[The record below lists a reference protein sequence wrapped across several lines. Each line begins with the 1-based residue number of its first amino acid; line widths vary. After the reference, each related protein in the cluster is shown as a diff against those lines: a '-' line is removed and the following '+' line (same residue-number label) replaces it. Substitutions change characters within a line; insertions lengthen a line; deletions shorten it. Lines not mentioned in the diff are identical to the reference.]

1 MYENRE
7 DREDHEFRPG
17 DLAAV
22 APPLRL
28 AGAEEDGDEL
38 NIIRGID

>member
-7 DREDHEFRPG
+7 DREDHDLRTGE
-17 DLAAV
+17 LAAV

-28 AGAEEDGDEL
+28 AGAEDDDHEHH
-38 NIIRGID
+38 IVRGID

>member
-7 DREDHEFRPG
+7 DREALELRTG
-17 DLAAV
+17 ELAAV

-28 AGAEEDGDEL
+28 AGAEEDDVEL